1 MKPRERHETGTQD
14 MFRSRLDQIINMK
27 HELVRLAKAVSWS
40 FIETKCGAV
49 YADGPGMPPLPTRL
63 MAGLA
68 ILKHTFDLSDEELCA
83 RWVENPYFQYFCG
96 EEFFIHELPFDRS
109 SLTRWRQR
117 MGEER
122 IAALLQESL
131 SVAVRTGAMAPQ
143 DTRRVVIDT
152 TVQPKNV
159 MFPTDAKLLN
169 RAREKLVTL
178 ARKTGI
184 ELRQSY
190 TRVGKVALIRHQRY
204 AHAKQFKR
212 ANKALRTL
220 RTYLGRTIRDIARQ
234 IVGEDELQDIFRRP
248 LHLASRVLDQR
259 RNQRGKKNLPSTG
272 PRVYS
277 LHAPEVECIG
287 KGKAHAPYEFGVKVS
302 IATTLHR
309 SSGGQFALHAKA
321 LPGNP
326 YDGHTLATIIPA
338 MEKTIGAGLDR
349 ILADA
354 GYRGHNAP
362 PSHRFKVYT
371 SGQKRRMTPAI
382 KREMRRRAAVEPVI
396 GHIKNEHRMGRN
408 YLAHEQGDAINAILA
423 AAGYNFRLL
432 LTWLRLLLRL
442 FLAMLFGGFKQRYA

>member
-1 MKPRERHETGTQD
+1 MKPRERREMGAQD
-14 MFRSRLDQIINMK
+14 LFRSRLDQIINMK
-27 HELVRLAKAVSWS
+27 HELVRLAQAVSWEV
-40 FIETKCGAV
+40 IEAKCGEV
-49 YADGPGMPPLPTRL
+49 YSDGPGMPPLPTRL
-63 MAGLA
+63 MAGLS
-68 ILKHTFDLSDEELCA
+68 ILKHTFNLSDEELCA
-83 RWVENPYFQYFCG
+83 RWVENPYFQFFCG
-96 EEFFIHELPFDRS
+96 EAFFLHELPFDRS

-131 SVAVRTGAMAPQ
+131 SIAVKTGAMAPR
-143 DTRRVVIDT
+143 DTRRVIVDT

-169 RAREKLVTL
+169 RAREKLVAL
-178 ARKTGI
+178 ARKAGI
-184 ELRQSY
+184 DLRQSY
-190 TRVGKVALIRHQRY
+190 TRVGKFALIKHQRY

-212 ANKALRTL
+212 SAKALRRL
-220 RTYLGRTIRDIARQ
+220 KTYLGRTIRDIGRQ
-234 IVGEDELQDIFRRP
+234 IAGEDDLQDIFRKP
-248 LHLASRVLDQR
+248 LHLAERVLSQR
-259 RNQRGKKNLPSTG
+259 QNQRGRKI
-272 PRVYS
+272 YS

-309 SSGGQFALHAKA
+309 SKGGQFALHAKA

-326 YDGHTLATIIPA
+326 YDGHTLAEIIPG
-338 MEKTIGAGLDR
+338 MERTIGNGIER

-362 PSHRFKVYT
+362 LSHKFRIYT

-396 GHIKNEHRMGRN
+396 GHIKNGHRMDRN
-408 YLAHEQGDAINAILA
+408 YLAHEQGDAVNAILA

-432 LTWLRLLLRL
+432 LTWLRNFLRL
-442 FLAMLFGGFKQRYA
+442 LLAMLLATVRPLHA